1 MAPPPLLSELRG
13 HASTVAGKRMGN
25 AQGTLG
31 VDILGSFNW
40 KVELGGVLVICFGLE
55 EKQDE
60 ARKKNRNTFCLI
72 LFS

>member
-1 MAPPPLLSELRG
+1 
-13 HASTVAGKRMGN
+13 MGN
-25 AQGTLG
+25 AQGTVG
-31 VDILGSFNW
+31 VDILGGFNW

>member
-1 MAPPPLLSELRG
+1 
-13 HASTVAGKRMGN
+13 MGN

-40 KVELGGVLVICFGLE
+40 KVELGVILVICFHLE

-60 ARKKNRNTFCLI
+60 ARNNLATPFV
-72 LFS
+72 